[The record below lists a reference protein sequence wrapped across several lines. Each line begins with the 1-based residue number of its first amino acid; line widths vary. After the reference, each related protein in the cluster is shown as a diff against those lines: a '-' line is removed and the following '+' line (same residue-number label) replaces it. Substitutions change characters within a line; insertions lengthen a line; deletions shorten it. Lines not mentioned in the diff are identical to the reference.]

1 MHFSRLRL
9 TGFKSFVDPTE
20 LHIEPGLTA
29 VVGPNGCGKSNL
41 LEGIRWVMGENA
53 PKSMRASGM
62 DDVIF
67 AGTDKR
73 PPRNLAEV
81 TLIIDNANR
90 GAPAAFNSE
99 DVLEVSRRIE
109 RESGSA
115 YRINGRDVRAKDV
128 QLLFADAATGAH
140 SPALV
145 SQGRVGALINAKP
158 RDRRAILEEAAGVSG
173 LHTRRKEA
181 ESRLRAAEANLVRLH
196 DVLAQ
201 MEAHIASL
209 KRQARQAT
217 RYRNISGDI
226 RRAEATLLYIKWR
239 AAAEDVTRLESALRA
254 AEAEVAELT
263 RQAAAVTGEQA
274 TLAAEL
280 PALRDDEAK
289 AAATVQRLTL
299 ARDSLEAEEQRRRAA
314 AEQLAQRLEQ
324 IATDEAREA
333 EIREDAAAALARLD
347 KERDRLAAEQTAQQ
361 DRTEAAR
368 ETLSQTTREAAE
380 AEAAFDGLNRQAAG
394 ARARRE
400 SLEADLAALDRR
412 LERLRAD
419 DARLAEEAAKLADAT
434 GQGDAAPMEQAL
446 AQAEERLG
454 EAEAAVDQAAAAAE
468 VARGDRDG
476 ARDALAAR
484 RGEVKGLEAE
494 QAALRTVLAS
504 GRDGS
509 APPVA
514 EALTVSPGY
523 ETALGAA
530 LGDDLE
536 APEGGDA
543 PLRWVALPPLD
554 DAPGLP
560 DGAEPLAAQVKA
572 PDALARRL
580 AQVGVVADIATGQRL
595 AGALRP
601 GQRLVTRE
609 GALWRWDGFVADAD
623 APTPAAVRLAQRN
636 RLDELDAALAAAGQT
651 VEEAA
656 ADLDRAET
664 AASAAHEDERTARAA
679 RTQSEQALS
688 QARRGLAEVEAER
701 SRRAS
706 KLTAIEDARTRVSRD
721 LDEAVKGQEAARA
734 ELADLPEIDAL
745 DRELATARQAAEER
759 RAALAKA
766 RATFDGL
773 EREAEM
779 RTDRLAQIVTE
790 RGAWALRVDSAAS
803 QLDALKA
810 RAEEARRELETLK
823 ADPDAVEAK
832 RQALLDQLA
841 DAEQARAAAAD
852 RLAQAENGLAD
863 KDRALKAAQDALQTA
878 REKRIRSEAAVEN
891 AADRRRELAATIGER
906 FECAPADVLG
916 KTGVKDSEDALPELA
931 SVETR
936 LERFKRERERLGAVN
951 LRADEE
957 LKEIEEQ
964 VGQLIDERA
973 DLEAA
978 IARLRQAINGL
989 NKEGRERLLAAFDEV
1004 NRHFGD
1010 LFKALF
1016 GGGEA
1021 HLKLTESDDPLEAG
1035 LEIFASPPGKRL
1047 QHLSLLS
1054 GGEQAL
1060 TALSLIFAVFMTNP
1074 APICVLDEVDAP
1086 LDDANVE
1093 RFCDL
1098 LDEMERRTD
1107 TRFLIITHNAV
1118 TMSRV
1123 HRLFGVTM
1131 AERGISQLVSV
1142 DLERAEQL
1150 KAVG

>member
-274 TLAAEL
+274 ALAAEL

-299 ARDSLEAEEQRRRAA
+299 ARDSLEAEEERRRAA

-380 AEAAFDGLNRQAAG
+380 AEAAFDALNRQAAG

-419 DARLAEEAAKLADAT
+419 DARLAEEAAKLADVT

-454 EAEAAVDQAAAAAE
+454 EAETAVDQAAAAAE
-468 VARGDRDG
+468 AARGDRDG

-554 DAPGLP
+554 DAPDLP

-580 AQVGVVADIATGQRL
+580 AQVGVVADVATGQRL
-595 AGALRP
+595 AGALTP

-636 RLDELDAALAAAGQT
+636 RLDELDAALAAAGKT
-651 VEEAA
+651 VEEAE

-664 AASAAHEDERTARAA
+664 AASVAHEDERTARAA
-679 RTQSEQALS
+679 RTQAEQALS

-706 KLTAIEDARTRVSRD
+706 KLTAIEDARARVSRD
-721 LDEAVKGQEAARA
+721 LDEAVKGEEAARA

-841 DAEQARAAAAD
+841 EAEQARSAAAD
-852 RLAQAENGLAD
+852 RLAEAENGLAD

-878 REKRIRSEAAVEN
+878 REERIRSEAAVEN

-931 SVETR
+931 AVEAR